1 MQPAG
6 THGDQG
12 ELTRCTWPCMPSTKG
27 PTVAPSKNM
36 MPRNAGAFNCHV
48 LGGAAFPTCPFVP
61 CARAL
66 VSLCLSLACFH
77 RHRRPSRTPFWCDA
91 CSGRRQPCCLAA
103 LQPCCLA
110 VKGPASGVE
119 WHDLAECG
127 LYVLK
132 GRLQQG
138 LSIGLSCRSLYVLKG
153 RLLQGLSIGLT
164 CRVI

>member
-1 MQPAG
+1 M
-6 THGDQG
+6 HVQG
-12 ELTRCTWPCMPSTKG
+12 
-27 PTVAPSKNM
+27 
-36 MPRNAGAFNCHV
+36 
-48 LGGAAFPTCPFVP
+48 GG
-61 CARAL
+61 
-66 VSLCLSLACFH
+66 SLAV
-77 RHRRPSRTPFWCDA
+77 
-91 CSGRRQPCCLAA
+91 
-103 LQPCCLA
+103 LQPYSTCCLA